1 VSAPVQPSIHDKAR
15 QMQAQSPH
23 PIELSE
29 CYRRLGRRGARPR
42 KVPVDMSKVRMPYKD

>member
-1 VSAPVQPSIHDKAR
+1 MNIHDKAR

-29 CYRRLGRRGARPR
+29 CYRRLGRRGARKRAKPQ
-42 KVPVDMSKVRMPYKD
+42 PVDMSKVRLPYADN